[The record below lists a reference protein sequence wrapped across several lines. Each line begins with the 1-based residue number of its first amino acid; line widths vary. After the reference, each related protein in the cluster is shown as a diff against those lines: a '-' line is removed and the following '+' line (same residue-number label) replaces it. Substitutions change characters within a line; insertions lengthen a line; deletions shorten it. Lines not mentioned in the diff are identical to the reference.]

1 MRHAPKSVLNSGE
14 STSGGSNDPR
24 PLRVILDT
32 NVLLSA
38 LIRRDSIPASLLQAW
53 HQNRYDLLT
62 HTLQLQE
69 LRTVTRRDHIRRLVR
84 PAQAGR
90 LVNQLRTAAVMVD
103 RLPRVQRSEDPADD
117 FLLAVCEAG
126 AADYL
131 VTGDRGGLL
140 VLERHGATQIVTAR
154 TLRGRL
160 GQ

>member
-1 MRHAPKSVLNSGE
+1 MRHAPRWVLNSGE
-14 STSGGSNDPR
+14 STDGGSSDPR

-62 HTLQLQE
+62 HALQLQE
-69 LRTVTRRDHIRRLVR
+69 LRAVTRREHIRNLVR

-90 LVNQLRTAAVMVD
+90 LVNQLRATAMMVD

-117 FLLAVCEAG
+117 FLLALCEAG

-140 VLERHGATQIVTAR
+140 ILVRHSATQIVAAR
-154 TLRGRL
+154 TLLERL